1 MVLREA
7 WEKTSYELEK
17 LSYNQSYV
25 VKDYE
30 ARMKMAAPQ
39 WELSYTPLA
48 TKSALLCSPNK
59 YRVCILRE
67 EVGIV
72 LGIISL
78 ISLII
83 KGEWYLW

>member
-1 MVLREA
+1 M
-7 WEKTSYELEK
+7 
-17 LSYNQSYV
+17 

-30 ARMKMAAPQ
+30 ARMKMSAPQ

-48 TKSALLCSPNK
+48 TKSALLCRPNK

-72 LGIISL
+72 LAIARMMNGSNMNGMVVVL
-78 ISLII
+78 MV
-83 KGEWYLW
+83 